1 MVIFCAV
8 GLVVGQRLKRFRDR
22 NLTATIICYLEP
34 FTEVRFLHR
43 TQERDKSHR
52 FGETFLGFFLFIA
65 YYLLIKMIKCN
76 ESCQLFFKCE
86 SSGLMENCVFDNG
99 ICQNGD
105 DSDEFLEK
113 ITY

>member
-1 MVIFCAV
+1 
-8 GLVVGQRLKRFRDR
+8 
-22 NLTATIICYLEP
+22 
-34 FTEVRFLHR
+34 
-43 TQERDKSHR
+43 
-52 FGETFLGFFLFIA
+52 
-65 YYLLIKMIKCN
+65 MIKCN

-99 ICQNGD
+99 ICQNDD